1 MSNQPLSGKR
11 AKLKKVFFSI
21 GAITI
26 GIGIAMLMGEIG
38 LRLLQPAR
46 LSSSVRDRE
55 FFCRF
60 DPELGWAPLPNITAL
75 HRKGDLSGL
84 VHQNNYG
91 LRGPDDMQLN
101 KTTGKK
107 RVLVLGD
114 SYTWGYGVNQTE
126 LFSAPEVHG
135 TNDEIL
141 NFGVSGYGTDQEY
154 LFYQRAGTNFV
165 VDEVVVA
172 LNPYNNVAHNL
183 APNQYGYLKPYFTLE
198 NQQLIL
204 HTDHIRNRTKHSI
217 FSSLDHHSRVWNLLC
232 EVRRVLGN
240 SLERYRGVA
249 EAREAE
255 YRPED
260 VSERDRAG
268 VDLTVAILKKLKEA
282 ASAQKA
288 DFSVIFIPYKPH
300 IDKRLPYNNPLVPL
314 IAAGLTQAGITYREP
329 YPEFLKA
336 ALAGVHPFHDPDNH
350 FGPEGHALFAKFL
363 THTEMAEAS
372 VNYYTRQ

>member
-11 AKLKKVFFSI
+11 AKLKKVFFRI

-46 LSSSVRDRE
+46 LSSSGRERD

-75 HRKGDLSGL
+75 HKRGDFSGL

-101 KTTGKK
+101 KTAGKR

-114 SYTWGYGVNQTE
+114 SYAWGYGVNQTE

-154 LFYQRAGTNFV
+154 LFYQREGTNFV

-172 LNPYNNVAHNL
+172 FTPYNNVAHNL
-183 APNQYGYLKPYFTLE
+183 APHQYGYLKPYFTLE

-204 HTDHIRNRTKHSI
+204 HTEHIRKSTLRSM
-217 FSSLDHHSRVWNLLC
+217 FSSLNRHSRVWNLL
-232 EVRRVLGN
+232 RVLGN
-240 SLERYRGVA
+240 SLERPKSIA
-249 EAREAE
+249 EARQAV
-255 YRPED
+255 YGPED

-268 VDLTVAILKKLKEA
+268 VDLTVAILKKLKDA

-288 DFSVIFIPYKPH
+288 DFCVIFIPYKPH
-300 IDKRLPYNNPLVPL
+300 IDNRLPYNHPLVPL
-314 IAAGLTQAGITYREP
+314 IAAGLTHAGITYREP

-336 ALAGVHPFHDPDNH
+336 ALAGVHPFKNPDHH

>member
-11 AKLKKVFFSI
+11 ATLKKVFFRL

-26 GIGIAMLMGEIG
+26 GLGIAMLMGEIG

-46 LSSSVRDRE
+46 LSSSGRERD

-75 HRKGDLSGL
+75 HQKGDLSGL

-101 KTTGKK
+101 KTTGKR

-114 SYTWGYGVNQTE
+114 SYAWGYGVNQTE

-154 LFYQRAGTNFV
+154 LFYQRDGTNFV

-172 LNPYNNVAHNL
+172 FNPYNNVAHNL

-204 HTDHIRNRTKHSI
+204 HTEHIRKSTLRSM
-217 FSSLDHHSRVWNLLC
+217 FSGLNHHSRVWNLL
-232 EVRRVLGN
+232 RVLGN
-240 SLERYRGVA
+240 SLERPKGIA
-249 EAREAE
+249 EARQSVHG
-255 YRPED
+255 PDD

-268 VDLTVAILKKLKEA
+268 VDLTVAILKKLKDA

-288 DFSVIFIPYKPH
+288 DFSVIFVPYKPH
-300 IDKRLPYNNPLVPL
+300 IDNRLPYNHPLVPL
-314 IAAGLTQAGITYREP
+314 IAAGLTHAGITYREP

-336 ALAGVHPFHDPDNH
+336 ALAGVHPFKNPDHH